1 MLRACFTYFYGFIG
15 YYNIFQG
22 LRMNRTL
29 LTLSLASNYVGD
41 RGAIKLAEVITLG
54 KRNKLLQA

>member
-1 MLRACFTYFYGFIG
+1 MLRACDTDFYAIIG

-29 LTLSLASNYVGD
+29 LTLSLASNHVGD
-41 RGAIKLAEVITLG
+41 RGAIKLAEVITMV
-54 KRNKLLQA
+54 KRNKLVQA